1 MNKQQ
6 FYENFKISLDAI
18 KSHRVR
24 TLLTV
29 AIIAFGIM
37 SLVGILTSIDA
48 IRFWLKDN
56 FTQMGANTLT
66 IRNREMRVRIG
77 GRDNNPKNFRVIT
90 YDEAMRFKENYEFEA
105 ATSMYTRATG
115 IATLKYEAEKTN
127 PNITV
132 MGCDDNYMITSG
144 NNLSLG
150 RNFSSTELQYGAH
163 AVIISEAI
171 KTKLFKKM
179 DPIGKVISVGS
190 GKYKVVGVMEKKG
203 SGMGFNN
210 DNMCLLPVNNVRQ
223 AFARPNMAYLLN
235 IIPDDPL
242 MMDAAEGEAT
252 GVFRVIREVPVNE
265 ESNFSISKSDNLAE
279 MLFDNLSNIRYAT
292 IIIGIITLFGAAI
305 GLMNIMLVS
314 VTERTREIGIRKS
327 MGANRKTIRTQF
339 LVEAIIIAQVGGVF
353 GIILGIVIG
362 NMVSMS
368 IGSAFFVPWNWMIVS
383 LIVCFGVAVIS
394 GLIPASKAANLD
406 PIDALRYE

>member
-1 MNKQQ
+1 MNSQQ
-6 FYENFKISLDAI
+6 FRENFKISLEAI

-77 GRDNNPKNFRVIT
+77 GRDNNPKNFRTIT
-90 YDEAMRFKENYEFEA
+90 YDEAMSFKEEFVFDA
-105 ATSMYTRATG
+105 STSVYIRATG
-115 IATLKYEAEKTN
+115 IATLKYEAEKSN

-132 MGCDDNYMITSG
+132 MGCDENYMITSG
-144 NNLSLG
+144 SNIALG

-163 AVIISEAI
+163 VVIISEAI
-171 KTKLFKKM
+171 KTRLFKKVN
-179 DPIGKVISVGS
+179 PIDKVISVGS
-190 GKYKVVGVMEKKG
+190 GKYKIIGVMEKKG

-210 DNMCLLPVNNVRQ
+210 DNLCLLPVNNVRQ
-223 AFARPNMAYLLN
+223 AFARPNMAYQIN
-235 IIPDDPL
+235 IIANDPM
-242 MMDAAEGEAT
+242 MMDAIEGEAT
-252 GVFRVIREVPVNE
+252 GLFRVIRDVPFNE

-279 MLFDNLSNIRYAT
+279 MLFENLSNIRYAT
-292 IIIGIITLFGAAI
+292 ILIGIITLLGAAI

-314 VTERTREIGIRKS
+314 VTERTREIGIRKAI
-327 MGANRKTIRTQF
+327 GANKKTVRMQF
-339 LVEAIIIAQVGGVF
+339 LVEAIIIAQIGGVF
-353 GIILGIVIG
+353 GIILGIGIG

-383 LIVCFGVAVIS
+383 LVTCLAVAILS
-394 GLIPASKAANLD
+394 GIIPAAKAANLD